1 MWSSATSGQEYVRY
15 IHCDYS
21 SSDVWSSE
29 DPLGEVPP
37 LTKQM
42 MTTEADTTSTNL
54 DLLLNKNRTPAKLF
68 PSFVKAINK
77 SHYTHGTSTLGGL
90 TPMVIPHTLYG
101 MGQENIDLHQLLS
114 AKEQEYMTCET
125 PIRNY

>member
-1 MWSSATSGQEYVRY
+1 MLTGYTLLTIR
-15 IHCDYS
+15 C
-21 SSDVWSSE
+21 DVWSSE

-54 DLLLNKNRTPAKLF
+54 DLLLNKNRTSAKVF

-77 SHYTHGTSTLGGL
+77 GHYTHGASTLGGF
-90 TPMVIPHTLYG
+90 TTMVILYTLYD
-101 MGQENIDLHQLLS
+101 MGQEHIDLHQLLS
-114 AKEQEYMTCET
+114 AKEQEDMEYET
-125 PIRNY
+125 PVRNY